1 MQLDIRLP
9 IGMLFSILGGILV
22 VFGAVSNSDIYHKS
36 MGINI
41 NLWWGLVMLIFGLLM
56 FFYGLRATRRN
67 AATPD
72 EGNVE
77 GPNAHIKPPHAH

>member
-9 IGMLFSILGGILV
+9 IGMLFSILGGILL
-22 VFGAVSNSDIYHKS
+22 VFGLMNNTVVRHEA
-36 MGINI
+36 GAINL

-56 FFYGLRATRRN
+56 FIFGLRATRRN
-67 AATPD
+67 AATPG